1 MAIFPSWESKDLVS
15 HCLANNISMISTR
28 FDSIIMLSINIFTV
42 FVTAENQIT
51 IKNLWLLL

>member
-42 FVTAENQIT
+42 FVTAENQT
-51 IKNLWLLL
+51 TKKL